1 MPQETK
7 AAPRHEAD
15 TRTLQGL
22 VASRADEDAL
32 LDALEKAFDYRGDVT
47 ITTTADAEITGY
59 LFDRRR
65 GASLADSV
73 VRLMTPTDRAPVVVR
88 FDQISAIA
96 FTGRDAAH
104 GKTFE
109 NWVRRYIEKKLS
121 GEDASIYSESDPAPS
136 PA

>member
-7 AAPRHEAD
+7 TAPRHEAD
-15 TRTLQGL
+15 ARTLQGL

-47 ITTTADAEITGY
+47 ITTTTDSEITGY

-73 VRLMTPTDRAPVVVR
+73 IRLMTPTDRAPVVVR
-88 FDQISAIA
+88 FDEIAAIA

-109 NWVRRYIEKKLS
+109 NWVKRYIEKKLA
-121 GEDASIYSESDPAPS
+121 GEDASIYSEPDSAS
-136 PA
+136 KSA

>member
-7 AAPRHEAD
+7 TAPPRETDA
-15 TRTLQGL
+15 RTLQGL

-65 GASLADSV
+65 GGSLADSI
-73 VRLMTPTDRAPVVVR
+73 VRLMTPTAPKPVVITFSEVA
-88 FDQISAIA
+88 AIA
-96 FTGRDAAH
+96 FTGKDAAH

-109 NWVRRYIEKKLS
+109 NWVKRYIEKKLA
-121 GEDASIYSESDPAPS
+121 GEDASIYSDADPAS
-136 PA
+136 AQV